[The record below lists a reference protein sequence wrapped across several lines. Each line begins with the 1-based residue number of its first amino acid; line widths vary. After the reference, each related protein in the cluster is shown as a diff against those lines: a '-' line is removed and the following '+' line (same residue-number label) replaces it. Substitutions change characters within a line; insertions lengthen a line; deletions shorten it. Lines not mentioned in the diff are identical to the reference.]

1 MTLPPDITT
10 HLHAAAGAAL
20 SEAIASAE
28 GFISSAVGE
37 PVSISSGPAG
47 QLVIVPKAKR
57 RPRNPARQ
65 ASNIL
70 LPLLIGSA
78 VMQLGGNRR

>member
-1 MTLPPDITT
+1 MTLPPEIAT
-10 HLHAAAGAAL
+10 HLQHAAGAAL
-20 SEAIASAE
+20 TQAIAGVE
-28 GFISSAVGE
+28 GFISEAVGE

-47 QLVIVPKAKR
+47 QIVIAPKAKR
-57 RPRNPARQ
+57 LPRNPARK

-78 VMQLGGNRR
+78 VMQLGRQE